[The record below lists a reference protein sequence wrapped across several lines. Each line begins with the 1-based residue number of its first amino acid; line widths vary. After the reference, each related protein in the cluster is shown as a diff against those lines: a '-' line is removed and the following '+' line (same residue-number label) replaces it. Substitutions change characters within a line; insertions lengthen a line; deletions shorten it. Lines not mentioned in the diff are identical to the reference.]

1 MVMTSQQICILW
13 VLRSR
18 ARPKKENIFL
28 KNQLVYKFSYYRPER
43 QTYKQI
49 NMINMVM
56 INTPSKDAR
65 LPVQLQ
71 RAMAAEAEAARE
83 ARAKVGFNMV
93 YRVGDG
99 MVKIWPG

>member
-18 ARPKKENIFL
+18 GRQKKENIFL
-28 KNQLVYKFSYYRPER
+28 KNQLGYKFSYHRPER

-49 NMINMVM
+49 NMVM
-56 INTPSKDAR
+56 INAPSKDAR

-83 ARAKVGFNMV
+83 ARAKVGLNIV
-93 YRVGDG
+93 YRVGDD
-99 MVKIWPG
+99 MVKRRPG